1 MSNLKDYVMQIPA
14 LSEGVCQ
21 SVVSELEKQKWTE
34 HTFSDY
40 DGTKVYKPYR
50 ETCETIL
57 NGTSIDSLV
66 MDSLYEPI
74 ANYVRHIGK
83 HYFKSWSGYTPVK
96 YNKYRTGKSMEK
108 HIDHIYDIFDNDIGI
123 PKGIPTLSII
133 GVLNNDYSGGAIE
146 MFEDT
151 KYNLKAGELLI
162 FPSIFL
168 YPHKVC
174 EVTRGTRYSFVSWV
188 Y

>member
-1 MSNLKDYVMQIPA
+1 MSNLKDYVMRIPV
-14 LSEGVCQ
+14 LSEGLCQ
-21 SVVSELEKQKWTE
+21 SVVSELKKQEWTD

-40 DGTKVYKPYR
+40 DGNKTYKKQS
-50 ETCETIL
+50 ETCKTIHK
-57 NGTSIDSLV
+57 GTSVDSII

-74 ANYVRHIGK
+74 K
-83 HYFKSWSGYTPVK
+83 HYLTKLGQPYFKSWAGYTSVK
-96 YNKYRTGKSMEK
+96 YNKYETGKSMQK
-108 HIDHIYDIFDNDIGI
+108 HIDHIHDIFQNDIEI

-133 GVLNNDYSGGAIE
+133 GVLNNDFGGGAIE

-151 KYNLKAGELLI
+151 QYNLKTGELLI

-174 EVTRGTRYSFVSWV
+174 EVTKGTRYSFVSWV